1 MDIKIITGLSGAGKS
16 TAIKSLEDLGYY
28 CVDNLPPSL
37 MIQFV
42 EMCRSLVQPIN
53 KVALGIDA
61 RSSIFFDDV
70 IADLDSICQRFG
82 PCQTYYFEASDKVLV
97 NRFKETRRIHPLS
110 KTGSLID
117 GINSER
123 ERMAQLKSIAT
134 FVVDT
139 SKMTGHQLRRYVKDS
154 VLGDAGE
161 KSIIVD
167 FQSFGFKKGIP
178 LDSDLLFDVRFLA
191 NPYYDENLRALSG
204 NDQAIKDYVF
214 QRIETGLFYN
224 KLKDML
230 NFLLP
235 QYIREGKNRVTVSI
249 GCTGGRH
256 RSVAICNQL
265 AADYDEQGY
274 TTAVIH
280 RDLSKTECIYN
291 D

>member
-28 CVDNLPPSL
+28 CVDNLPSSL
-37 MIQFV
+37 MVQFI
-42 EMCRSLVQPIN
+42 EMCKGLAQPID

-61 RSSIFFDDV
+61 RSSVFFDDV
-70 IADLDSICQRFG
+70 IADLKAICVRFG
-82 PCQTYYFEASDKVLV
+82 PCQTYFFEASDKVLI

-110 KTGSLID
+110 KTGVLID

-123 ERMAQLKSIAT
+123 ERMAQIKSMAT

-139 SKMTGHQLRRYVKDS
+139 SKMTSHQLRHYVKES
-154 VLGDAGE
+154 VLGDACA
-161 KSIIVD
+161 KSITID

-178 LDSDLLFDVRFLA
+178 LDSDLLFDVRFLP

-214 QRIETGLFYN
+214 QWHETSLFYD
-224 KLKDML
+224 KLKNLLD
-230 NFLLP
+230 FLLP
-235 QYIREGKNRVTVSI
+235 QYIREGKNRVTISV

-265 AADYDEQGY
+265 ADDYNEQGY
-274 TTAVIH
+274 ATSAVH
-280 RDLSKTECIYN
+280 KELKK
-291 D
+291 